1 MTVARD
7 RDRKIFPSRVT
18 VTVTVFFLSRAAV
31 TNLALTSRKTRCK
44 INITNDTRNP
54 AVEQIGLPLEGGA
67 VESVEVLK
75 ERFVRTIALVR
86 KLKEEKQALDVRVRQ
101 LERELAAKTA
111 EMQRMDQDFGS
122 LRRIQ
127 EDLQKHSEER
137 VLIRSRVDQVLRELE
152 GVEFE

>member
-1 MTVARD
+1 M
-7 RDRKIFPSRVT
+7 
-18 VTVTVFFLSRAAV
+18 
-31 TNLALTSRKTRCK
+31 
-44 INITNDTRNP
+44 
-54 AVEQIGLPLEGGA
+54 EQIGLPLEGEA

-75 ERFVRTIALVR
+75 ERFVRAIALVR

-111 EMQRMDQDFGS
+111 EMQRVDQDFGS

-137 VLIRSRVDQVLRELE
+137 VLIRSRVDQMLRELE